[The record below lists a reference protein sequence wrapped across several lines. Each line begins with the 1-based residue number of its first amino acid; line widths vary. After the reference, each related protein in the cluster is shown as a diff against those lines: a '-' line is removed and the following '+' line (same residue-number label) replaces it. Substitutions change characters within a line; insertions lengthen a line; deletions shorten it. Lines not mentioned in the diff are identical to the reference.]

1 MASPA
6 QAAWTVILA
15 LFVPI
20 ALATVLALLL
30 DRSKRRREHA
40 ALQTHAFEIQHAIDS
55 ITQAMPVALFH
66 LRRDAQG
73 RQFFPYVTGRTEAFI
88 GPRAEEIMANG
99 ARWHERVFGDDRPA
113 IDQAIERSTANSSP
127 ILIDVRIRRDEGAGW
142 VRLGTGRPEQNADGS
157 VGWKG
162 YWVDVTAEHEQAR
175 ALAQAKSEAEAS
187 AAAKAR
193 FLAAMSHEIR
203 TPLATLIGALDLLRD
218 TALAPFQ
225 RSQFEQADNAARLL
239 MEIIGDIL
247 DFSRLEAGNAK
258 PESVPFQL
266 SVLLEEVLRVFDAQV
281 RRKQL
286 ELSLDIDSRVA
297 PWLLGDPVR
306 IKQIA
311 LNLVGNAV
319 KFTARGSI
327 EVSVRPGSPA
337 NGGQQWIVLSVSD
350 TGVGIAESAQSQLFQ
365 PFTQADVS
373 IARQYGGSG
382 LGLAVCRQLA
392 ELLGGTIRFNSTL
405 GRGSTFEV
413 RLPFTVAAMP
423 AGKAARPPGP
433 ITATMLPEPPGQA
446 AAARRRILMVD
457 DHEPYRIIL
466 RQLAAKAG
474 FECDAAAGGAQAL
487 AALADQSYAMLFTD
501 LHMAGMDGCEL
512 AHRVRAREA
521 NSGRRLPIIM
531 LTAHLGADEMQRCR
545 DADIDDYL
553 TKPVTAAALRRCIE
567 KWIN

>member
-1 MASPA
+1 MANPT

-15 LFVPI
+15 LLLPI
-20 ALATVLALLL
+20 GLVTVMALLL

-40 ALQTHAFEIQHAIDS
+40 ALQRHAFEIQHAIDS
-55 ITQAMPVALFH
+55 ITKAMPVALFH
-66 LRRDAQG
+66 LRLDAER
-73 RQFFPYVTGRTEAFI
+73 RQYFPYVTGRTEVFI
-88 GPRAEEIMANG
+88 GLPAEEIMANG
-99 ARWHERVFGDDRPA
+99 ARWHECVFDEDRPT
-113 IDQAIERSTANSSP
+113 ISQAIERSIADSSP
-127 ILIDVRIRRDEGAGW
+127 ILIDVRVCHDEESGW
-142 VRLGTGRPEQNADGS
+142 IRLGTGRPEQNADGS
-157 VGWKG
+157 VSWKG
-162 YWVDVTAEHEQAR
+162 YWVDTTAEHEQAQ
-175 ALAQAKSEAEAS
+175 ALAQAKSAAEAS

-218 TALAPFQ
+218 TALDPFQ
-225 RSQFEQADNAARLL
+225 RNQFDQADNAARLL

-258 PESVPFQL
+258 PESVPFEL
-266 SVLLEEVLRVFDAQV
+266 PVLLEEVLRVFDAQV

-286 ELSLDIDSRVA
+286 ELSLDIDGRIT

-311 LNLVGNAV
+311 LNLLGNAV

-327 EVSVRPGSPA
+327 VVSVRIDSLLSADP
-337 NGGQQWIVLSVSD
+337 QWIVLSVTD
-350 TGVGIAESAQSQLFQ
+350 TGIGIPESVQSQLFQ

-392 ELLGGTIRFNSTL
+392 ELLGGTIRFRSTL
-405 GRGSTFEV
+405 GMGSTFEV
-413 RLPFTVAAMP
+413 RLPLRVATIPIDKAAGSPEIAAAMLSEP
-423 AGKAARPPGP
+423 LGQTAA
-433 ITATMLPEPPGQA
+433 MQA
-446 AAARRRILMVD
+446 RILIVD

-466 RQLAAKAG
+466 RQLVIKAG
-474 FECDAAAGGAQAL
+474 FECDAVADGAQAL
-487 AALADQSYAMLFTD
+487 VALANRSYAMLFTD
-501 LHMAGMDGCEL
+501 LGMAGMDGCEL
-512 AHRVRAREA
+512 ARRVRAQETD
-521 NSGRRLPIIM
+521 SGRRLPIIM

-545 DADIDDYL
+545 DADIDDHL
-553 TKPVTAAALRRCIE
+553 IKPVTAETLRQCIE